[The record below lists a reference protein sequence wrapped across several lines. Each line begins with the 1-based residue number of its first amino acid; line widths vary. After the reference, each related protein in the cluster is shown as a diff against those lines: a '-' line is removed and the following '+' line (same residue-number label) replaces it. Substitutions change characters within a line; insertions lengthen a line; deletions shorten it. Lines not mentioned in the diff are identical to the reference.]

1 MADIKQVVIDNTT
14 YDLKD
19 DKARLGMN
27 IGRVVNASRLEIP
40 NNVYLSNGYS
50 DSFFFYGP
58 STLITLS
65 TQISVYRIGG
75 VSPVETITSVTS
87 YKNTKTSSN
96 WDPTATTNRYIGT
109 GLYIGDIRDGELV
122 YCVVDY
128 LFPKQIAILTQNA
141 KNYLTLETL
150 PIYDGTV
157 V

>member
-1 MADIKQVVIDNTT
+1 MADIKQVVIDSTT

-19 DKARLGMN
+19 ATARLGMN

-40 NNVYLSNGYS
+40 NNVHISNGYS
-50 DSFFFYGP
+50 DTFFFYGP
-58 STLITLS
+58 SSLITLS
-65 TQISVYRIGG
+65 SQVSVYYIGG
-75 VSPVETITSVTS
+75 TTSVAVITMVTS
-87 YKNTKTSSN
+87 YKNTTTYNN
-96 WDPTATTNRYIGT
+96 WDATATTNRYIGT
-109 GLYIGDIRDGELV
+109 GLYIGSIRDGELV
-122 YCVVDY
+122 YCAVDY